1 MRKQTIQ
8 CVEILRP
15 HFTEASA
22 KESVEKKRGLAF
34 LHKPIRWISAVP
46 LYLPFWLVSV
56 EMDLLAPK
64 RGTVQNTYPILVNA
78 LTNRGMQVKGKLDT
92 VTLETQA
99 IFMEPTVDNDT
110 AQETARIEA
119 LVDTKRMIKPPPH
132 RVLPGARLIWYPLA
146 LVQLERG
153 GREEVQI
160 FDYYRGGLDKY
171 TMRFFKLKEKLV
183 QKEQQTT

>member
-1 MRKQTIQ
+1 MRKQSVQ
-8 CVEILRP
+8 RAEIIRP
-15 HFTEASA
+15 HFTEAAA
-22 KESVEKKRGLAF
+22 KESVEKRKGPAF
-34 LHKPIRWISAVP
+34 LHKPVRWCSSIP

-78 LTNRGMQVKGKLDT
+78 LTNRGMLVKGKLDT
-92 VTLETQA
+92 MTMETRA
-99 IFMEPTVDNDT
+99 IFMEPTV
-110 AQETARIEA
+110 ASETARETARLEA

-132 RVLPGARLIWYPLA
+132 RVLPGERLIWYPLA

-153 GREEVQI
+153 GREEVQV

-171 TMRFFKLKEKLV
+171 TMRFFNLKEKLE
-183 QKEQQTT
+183 QKEKAI